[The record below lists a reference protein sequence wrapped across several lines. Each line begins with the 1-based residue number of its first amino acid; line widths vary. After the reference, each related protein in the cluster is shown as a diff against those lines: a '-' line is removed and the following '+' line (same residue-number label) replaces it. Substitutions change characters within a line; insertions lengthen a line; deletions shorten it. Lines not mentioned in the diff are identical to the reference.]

1 MQRESNELMHRCVVI
16 ADCAADGWQLDRAR
30 RSGLRVDAVDERGN
44 PALAVASGA
53 GELPVVEWLLERGA
67 DATLASPFS
76 GRTALHA
83 ACAEGHI
90 DVVLRL
96 SRPAP
101 TRRGAT
107 PRALARRARG
117 GEPPPRRRARA
128 ARVGSGSVEC
138 VCASAKIRS
147 E

>member
-1 MQRESNELMHRCVVI
+1 MHRCVVI
-16 ADCAADGWQLDRAR
+16 ADCAADDWQLDRAR

-96 SRPAP
+96 LQAGADP
-101 TRRGAT
+101 TRRDVRGLSPGELAAASHHLDVVRELLAWD
-107 PRALARRARG
+107 RAQ
-117 GEPPPRRRARA
+117 
-128 ARVGSGSVEC
+128 
-138 VCASAKIRS
+138 
-147 E
+147 

>member
-1 MQRESNELMHRCVVI
+1 MHRCVVI
-16 ADCAADGWQLDRAR
+16 SDCAADGWQLDRAR
-30 RSGLRVDAVDERGN
+30 RSGLRVDAVDEKGN

-96 SRPAP
+96 LQAGADP
-101 TRRGAT
+101 TRRD
-107 PRALARRARG
+107 ARG
-117 GEPPPRRRARA
+117 LSPGELAAANHHLDVVRELLAWDRAQ
-128 ARVGSGSVEC
+128 
-138 VCASAKIRS
+138 
-147 E
+147 

>member
-1 MQRESNELMHRCVVI
+1 MHRCVVI

-44 PALAVASGA
+44 PALAVAAGA

-96 SRPAP
+96 LQAGADP
-101 TRRGAT
+101 TRRD
-107 PRALARRARG
+107 ARG
-117 GEPPPRRRARA
+117 LSPGELAAANHHLDVVRELLAWDRAQ
-128 ARVGSGSVEC
+128 
-138 VCASAKIRS
+138 
-147 E
+147 